1 MHVLWVNV
9 FPRHRY
15 VEPLAN
21 VWHRN
26 FASFCYQCWQGTD
39 RVLSELLHEIVKT
52 YLKAEEEAWI
62 VKGAKYELLTVH
74 DAVHFRGIVNARFD
88 PWTSRN

>member
-1 MHVLWVNV
+1 
-9 FPRHRY
+9 
-15 VEPLAN
+15 
-21 VWHRN
+21 
-26 FASFCYQCWQGTD
+26 
-39 RVLSELLHEIVKT
+39 LLHEIVKT